1 MLILKIK
8 DPKIEKMLGEILMR
22 TSFSD
27 PVEYFAYRVSRDGEA
42 IRRGS
47 VI

>member
-8 DPKIEKMLGEILMR
+8 DPRIKKMLGEILMR

-27 PVEYFAYRVSRDGEA
+27 PLEYFAYRVSKDREVIGRDL
-42 IRRGS
+42 RL
-47 VI
+47 